1 MLAAHRELEALCLD
15 RDLLHYKQQ
24 IALKWGELVYFGLW
38 FTPLREALDA
48 FVASTQTDVTGSVTL
63 ALYKGNVEVTGRV
76 SPNSLYRMD
85 VASFTMCESY
95 DQKHAEGFIRLL
107 SLPARS
113 RAILRSAQSKRI
125 AEALQ

>member
-1 MLAAHRELEALCLD
+1 M
-15 RDLLHYKQQ
+15 
-24 IALKWGELVYFGLW
+24 ALKWGELVYFGLW

-48 FVASTQTDVTGSVTL
+48 FVANTQQVVTGSVTL
-63 ALYKGNVEVTGRV
+63 ALYKGNIEISGRK

-85 VASFTMCESY
+85 VASFTMGESY

-107 SLPARS
+107 ALPARS
-113 RAILRSAQSKRI
+113 RALLNAKKT